1 MRVLIGYD
9 ASPGSE
15 FFVSDLQ
22 RAALPPDT
30 QALVLSV
37 AEVWIPS
44 GRPAPPDPLLQ
55 PAVEALRH
63 RADQAL
69 RDARSRAELGAQA
82 LRATFP
88 HWSVQA
94 EALADA
100 PAWAIIQRA
109 EDWPAELVVVGSH
122 GRSAVGRALFGS
134 VSLKLLTELRCGVRI
149 ARHSPVHPNG
159 AARVLVATDGSSDA
173 ECAVARVAQRAWPAG
188 TQLRV
193 VSVVDDLM
201 LTAFHGSMELR
212 AASAAEIAHRI
223 AAAAA
228 KRLERPG
235 VIVSTHVAEGDARNV
250 ILEHAQAWEA
260 DCVFVGARGL
270 SRVERFLLGS
280 VSTGVA
286 MRAHCSVE
294 VVHLLAQR

>member
-15 FFVSDLQ
+15 FFVSDLM
-22 RAALPPDT
+22 RAALPSNCE
-30 QALVLSV
+30 AIVLSV
-37 AEVWIPS
+37 ADIWVPPGIPE
-44 GRPAPPDPLLQ
+44 PPDPLLQ
-55 PAVEALRH
+55 PAVESLRH

-69 RDARSRAELGAQA
+69 RDARSRADLGAQA

-88 HWSVQA
+88 TWSVRA

-100 PAWAIIQRA
+100 PAWAIIARA
-109 EDWPAELVVVGSH
+109 ESWPADLVVVGSH
-122 GRSAVGRALFGS
+122 GRSAVGRVLFGS
-134 VSLKLLTELRCGVRI
+134 VSLKVLTELRCGVRI

-159 AARVLVATDGSSDA
+159 AARVLIATDGSPDA
-173 ECAVARVAQRAWPAG
+173 RAAVARVGGRNWPEG

-212 AASAAEIAHRI
+212 AASATEIARRI
-223 AAAAA
+223 AVSAA
-228 KRLERPG
+228 KALERPG
-235 VIVSTHVAEGDARNV
+235 LAVSTHVAEGDARNV
-250 ILEHAQAWEA
+250 ILEQAEAWEA

-286 MRAHCSVE
+286 MRAQCSVE
-294 VVHLLAQR
+294 VVHAPP